1 MVGKTVKSDL
11 NETIAE
17 FLENDYNEQD
27 KSKKLLIT
35 LNDSNEKLTM
45 LQSAVNNTTQR
56 KNTATP
62 GVFQIIK
69 DYSDDQFSENFQ
81 VTDPILRGEKVD
93 YCVSMV
99 TKDSNNQAK
108 TVQIRRRYSDFFNL
122 R

>member
-45 LQSAVNNTTQR
+45 L
-56 KNTATP
+56 
-62 GVFQIIK
+62 
-69 DYSDDQFSENFQ
+69 
-81 VTDPILRGEKVD
+81 
-93 YCVSMV
+93 
-99 TKDSNNQAK
+99 
-108 TVQIRRRYSDFFNL
+108 
-122 R
+122 